1 MQFKSAIKFGSM
13 ILIPNCLIQIL
24 TVSISNL
31 NFIFEVYFIKC
42 SRNLQIKANWS
53 LEFSKLDSD
62 IGLK

>member
-24 TVSISNL
+24 TVSIS